1 MLIKRMRKLTGI
13 APKSWEHPA
22 DKAALT
28 ALKQI
33 KGLDELVKNLVSVT
47 TERSLKLMVLA
58 SAVKVTQN
66 QYPRLYT
73 ILADVVDVFDWDYT
87 PPLFVTQS
95 PFWNAGVLGVKEPFI
110 IIHSAMLQ
118 GCEDTEITAV
128 IGHEM
133 GHIMSGHALYKTL
146 VYLLANISLSFIPMG
161 DILVGPIKA
170 ALFEWN
176 RKSELSADRAGLLAV
191 QKAETSFNLLMK
203 MAGAGDLSQ
212 VNINEFFYQAQEYEN
227 QKTVLD
233 SIHKILNQLWQSHP
247 YPVIRLQELKT
258 WEASGVY
265 QSILEGNYIR
275 RGAGTE
281 NAQEDMQGAYDY
293 YRDTVKKGDDPISNI
308 FNNVGEGI
316 EKAAE
321 SIGEKIRDMM
331 GNKA

>member
-1 MLIKRMRKLTGI
+1 MLIKRMKKLTGI
-13 APKSWEHPA
+13 DPKSWEHPA
-22 DKAALT
+22 DKAALS
-28 ALKQI
+28 ALKQM
-33 KGLDELVKNLVSVT
+33 KGIDELVRNLVSIT

-66 QYPRLYT
+66 QYARLHT
-73 ILADVVDVFDWDYT
+73 ILADVVDVFDWGYT
-87 PPLFVTQS
+87 PNLFVTQS

-118 GCEDTEITAV
+118 GCEDAEIAAV

-146 VYLLANISLSFIPMG
+146 VYLLANISLNFIPMG

-191 QKAETSFNLLMK
+191 QNADTNFNLLMK
-203 MAGAGDLSQ
+203 MAGAGDLNQ

-227 QKTVLD
+227 QKTLLD
-233 SIHKILNQLWQSHP
+233 SIHKVLNQLWQSHP

-258 WEASGVY
+258 WEASGGY
-265 QSILEGNYIR
+265 QSILEGNYKK
-275 RGAGTE
+275 RGAGNE
-281 NAQEDMQGAYDY
+281 NVQEDVKGAYEY
-293 YRDTVKKGDDPISNI
+293 YQDSVKKGDDPVSNI
-308 FNNVGEGI
+308 FNNVGEGL

-321 SIGEKIRDMM
+321 SIGEKLRDIL
-331 GNKA
+331 GNNG